1 MKRIFVTC
9 FASAILFTACNN
21 NKPAEG
27 DTAKGPDTAAA
38 TTDADKAKEL
48 SAAMDKQKEELEK
61 LTPVSLD
68 ELKAFIP
75 ETLMGA
81 ARASIDANAN
91 NGASLATGEY
101 AINDSMQV
109 ILNVFDC
116 AGPGGAGIYSMQF
129 QGLEGAQQETAEEYT
144 KAVSINGNKG
154 FEHGDKTSNEY
165 TITYFTAGRYLV
177 VLEGKGVGAPALREA
192 AGHLKFK

>member
-1 MKRIFVTC
+1 MKKIFITC
-9 FASAILFTACNN
+9 LASLAILAACNN
-21 NKPAEG
+21 NKPANDDG
-27 DTAKGPDTAAA
+27 GKGKDTTAA
-38 TTDADKAKEL
+38 DNGADKANEL
-48 SAAMDKQKEELEK
+48 NAAMDKQKEELEK

-81 ARASIDANAN
+81 ARASIDANSN

-101 AINDSMQV
+101 AINDSMHV
-109 ILNVFDC
+109 VLNVFDC
-116 AGPGGAGIYSMQF
+116 AGPGGAGIYTMQF
-129 QGLEGAQQETAEEYT
+129 QSLESAQQETAEEYT
-144 KAVSINGNKG
+144 KAVNINGNKG

-165 TITYFTAGRYLV
+165 TVTYFTAGRYLV

>member
-1 MKRIFVTC
+1 MKKIVAPSLSLLIIL
-9 FASAILFTACNN
+9 ASCNN
-21 NKPAEG
+21 NKPAAEADNNG
-27 DTAKGPDTAAA
+27 KDTT
-38 TTDADKAKEL
+38 TVTDADKAKEQ

-68 ELKAFIP
+68 ELKALIP

-81 ARASIDANAN
+81 ARTSIDANSN

-116 AGPGGAGIYSMQF
+116 AGPGGAGIYTMQF
-129 QGLEGAQQETAEEYT
+129 QSLESTQQETAEEYT

-154 FEHGDKTSNEY
+154 YEHGDKTSNEY
-165 TITYFTAGRYLV
+165 TVTYFTGSRYLV